1 MSEIKK
7 IADALRKLNFIL
19 SKEQKR
25 YGVLIIFM
33 AMIAAIFE
41 MVGVSV
47 ILPLIQAFLSI
58 DILRQNKYII
68 FLMEVFHIQS
78 DGQLILYVCI
88 GVIVIYII
96 KNAYSTF
103 YVWVS
108 SKYTCKIRREL
119 ASRIL
124 AAYMKQ
130 GYIFFVNNNSSR
142 LLRGVNTDI
151 ASVYAIVN
159 QMVAILV
166 KIMTIVCITAFIIVS
181 TPALAIPLIVLVIF
195 SFFLTQLLF
204 RKSMQKYGKKVRE
217 YINKCYQSAMEAIQG
232 SKEILVTDRQ
242 EYFIKRYRKYM
253 IGENRS
259 NVRMSVASS
268 APAYLIEAIC
278 ISGLLIVLSFQVM
291 VTQNSISLIGQMA
304 TIAVAA
310 FRILPSLG
318 ALLSS
323 FNLLVYNAPAL
334 GGAYDTLNMVKELEN
349 NKTSDDKQINKY
361 KNFQFEREV
370 ELSHV
375 TFAYSK
381 EQENVISDLSMKIEK
396 GSSIA
401 FIGKSGA
408 GKTTLADLILGLLHP
423 QSGKIRIDG
432 INIEDMGRNWY
443 KLVGYVPQSIYLI
456 DSTIRENVAFGIDEK
471 EIDDQK
477 VWKALEMAQLKEYV
491 EGLAND
497 LNEYVG
503 ERGIK
508 FSGGQRQRMAIARAL
523 YNDPDILVLDEAT
536 AALDTETET
545 AVMES
550 IEAMQRYKTLIIVAH
565 RLSTIRACDYVYEI
579 KNGKAVLKDKNELFY
594 N

>member
-7 IADALRKLNFIL
+7 IEDALRKLNFIL
-19 SKEQKR
+19 SREQKR

-33 AMIAAIFE
+33 AMIAALFE

-88 GVIVIYII
+88 GVIIIYII

-166 KIMTIVCITAFIIVS
+166 KIMTIICITAFIIVS

-195 SFFLTQLLF
+195 SFLLTQLLF

-242 EYFIKRYRKYM
+242 EYFIKRYTKYM

-381 EQENVISDLSMKIEK
+381 GQENVISDLSMKIEK

-423 QSGKIRIDG
+423 QSGEIRIDG

-477 VWKALEMAQLKEYV
+477 VWKALEMAQLKKYV

-550 IEAMQRYKTLIIVAH
+550 IEAMQGYKTLIIVAH

>member
-7 IADALRKLNFIL
+7 IEDALRKLNFIL
-19 SKEQKR
+19 SREQKR

-33 AMIAAIFE
+33 AMIAALFE

-88 GVIVIYII
+88 GVIIIYII

-195 SFFLTQLLF
+195 SFLLTQLLF

-242 EYFIKRYRKYM
+242 EYFINRYTKYM

-423 QSGKIRIDG
+423 QSGEIRIDG

-550 IEAMQRYKTLIIVAH
+550 IEAMQGYKTLIIVAH

-594 N
+594 